1 MSKTYEVSELS
12 RAELDLIKTPV
23 VLEFGAP
30 WCGHCMAAQPPIES
44 AFLAYPNL
52 QHVKIED
59 GPGRP
64 LGRSFKVKLWPTL
77 IFINNGQEVSRVVR
91 PTAAAEISDAL
102 ALIAG

>member
-23 VLEFGAP
+23 VVEFGAP

-44 AFLAYPNL
+44 AFSAYPNL

-91 PTAAAEISDAL
+91 PTVAAEVADAL

>member
-23 VLEFGAP
+23 VVEFGAP

-44 AFLAYPNL
+44 AFSAYPNL

-91 PTAAAEISDAL
+91 PTAAAEVSDAL

>member
-44 AFLAYPNL
+44 AFSAYPNL
-52 QHVKIED
+52 QHVKVED

-77 IFINNGQEVSRVVR
+77 IFINNGQEVSRLVR
-91 PTAAAEISDAL
+91 PVAAAEVSDAL
-102 ALIAG
+102 AQISG

>member
-44 AFLAYPNL
+44 AFSAYPNL

-91 PTAAAEISDAL
+91 PTVAAEVADAL

>member
-44 AFLAYPNL
+44 AFSAYPNL
-52 QHVKIED
+52 HHVKIED

-91 PTAAAEISDAL
+91 PTVAAEVADAL